1 MQITALR
8 ILQVDKVSRQVTE
21 TLIAGVLIGVLLFPP
36 YSLPLAIGFLVV
48 TYFGDRLAKEAI
60 SQMGFASKAEFKAFK
75 FSADGQALGSTLP
88 MYAVAD
94 PFAVDP
100 ALSSPEL
107 LKAKKNRL
115 TARKISFTG
124 GVVSTLLPVL
134 LIGSGIFL
142 GATGMLTESAG
153 GAWAIAAYA
162 AAVIWIAAMVAA
174 FAGLFVAYAARLK
187 IQRLVIF
194 GG

>member
-8 ILQVDKVSRQVTE
+8 ILQVDKVARQTTE
-21 TLIAGVLIGVLLFPP
+21 TLVGGVLIGVILFFP
-36 YSLPLAIGFLVV
+36 YGLPLAIGFLVV
-48 TYFGDRLAKEAI
+48 AYFGDRLVKEAI

-75 FSADGQALGSTLP
+75 FSADGQALASTLP
-88 MYAVAD
+88 MYAVGD

-107 LKAKKNRL
+107 LKAKKRRQ

-124 GVVSTLLPVL
+124 GIVSTLLPILVF
-134 LIGSGIFL
+134 GSVIFF
-142 GATGMLTESAG
+142 GATGMLAQGAG
-153 GAWAIAAYA
+153 EVWVIAVYA
-162 AAVIWIAAMVAA
+162 AVVVWIAAMVAA